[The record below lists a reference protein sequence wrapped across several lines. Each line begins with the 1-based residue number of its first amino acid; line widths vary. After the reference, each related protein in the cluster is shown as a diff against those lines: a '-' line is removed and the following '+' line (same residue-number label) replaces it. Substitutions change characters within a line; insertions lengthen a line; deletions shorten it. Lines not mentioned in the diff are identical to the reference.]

1 MTKLTAPKTRPHD
14 YGFKLGDFHMVVNA
28 AISSAKIF
36 SFEGNL
42 LYTVPCMAMG
52 QDPKWWLPG
61 ADTPPSVYKLGA
73 LYNDKANGTMERG
86 YGWIFYDMIDCDVK
100 GKEDGENTNGRSG
113 VGLHGGGSS
122 LQDPFAPYQ
131 KLVPTLG
138 CLRMHNY
145 DLLHTILP
153 LYNKG
158 TIFISVY
165 QDNL

>member
-1 MTKLTAPKTRPHD
+1 
-14 YGFKLGDFHMVVNA
+14 
-28 AISSAKIF
+28 
-36 SFEGNL
+36 
-42 LYTVPCMAMG
+42 
-52 QDPKWWLPG
+52 
-61 ADTPPSVYKLGA
+61 
-73 LYNDKANGTMERG
+73 MEPR

-113 VGLHGGGSS
+113 IGLHGGGSS
-122 LQDPFAPYQ
+122 LPDPYTPYQ

-158 TIFISVY
+158 VIFISVH
-165 QDNL
+165 QDDL